1 MRKCSICNQSG
12 HNKRTCQS
20 NEVCPVIPK
29 KKEEINLEKTQ
40 FEFEKYNDMLQEMKI
55 KRENQYDLANDC
67 VQSLMDGKNVSIK
80 AEEKTGKRIIMECI
94 HLILNINHKSSIVSL
109 PRSVYIT
116 ALNRKDTK
124 PQFEEQESFG
134 ITSIVAG
141 KSNELLGEIVKIMND
156 ESGDSIVY
164 IHLDEC
170 DYGTGNTQALSKLY
184 LSPELKTHRT
194 RIKFITYSAT
204 PQEVT
209 LCEQINEPQWSFL
222 EFIPHESYF
231 GAQKYLDN
239 DLVFE
244 PETFY
249 DGDNFT
255 DHGKKI
261 VRDMKEYLSGCGNKR
276 NIAVVRD
283 TTPGMLK
290 SIKSKIESLETQYE
304 CIVKVYDQVE
314 PFEWGNPES
323 WSELGR
329 IQILNDDLE
338 HLGYNYIPVI
348 IFISQICTRSTE
360 ICPLGHRRLY
370 AWHDVRTLSD
380 KRAYNTLSQAI
391 GRVKHY
397 TQSGHPENLI
407 KLYCDIDI
415 LNITVGKELENTE
428 KPDLIIAQR
437 VARKRY
443 KNNSKFKCDRFLDG
457 YKTIHDVPLS
467 EWSSDIPLNSSD
479 RKKVDKTTYK
489 SVDGKWCHY
498 DGKPRYFGNDI
509 SLGNTD
515 HEQVKN
521 VLQYESE
528 TSDRYIIRKAMFVK
542 NEYNTTEETDE
553 FITTPKSMY
562 YYY

>member
-1 MRKCSICNQSG
+1 MRKCSICKQPG
-12 HNKRTCQS
+12 HDKRKCPQKDVCQ
-20 NEVCPVIPK
+20 VAPK
-29 KKEEINLEKTQ
+29 KNVKMVNLKKTPLQYKE
-40 FEFEKYNDMLQEMKI
+40 YDDMLQDMKI
-55 KRENQYDLANDC
+55 KRENQYDLANNC
-67 VQSLMDGKNVSIK
+67 VQSLMEGKNVSIK
-80 AEEKTGKRIIMECI
+80 AEEKSGKRVIMECI
-94 HLILNINHKSSIVSL
+94 HVILNINHKSSIVSL

-134 ITSIVAG
+134 ITSIVAT
-141 KSNELLGEIVKIMND
+141 KSSELLGEIVKIMN
-156 ESGDSIVY
+156 EPGDSMVY

-170 DYGTGNTQALSKLY
+170 DYGTGNTQSLSKLY
-184 LSPELKTHRT
+184 LSPELETHRT

-209 LCEQINEPQWSFL
+209 LCEKIDEPKWSFH

-244 PETFY
+244 PSTFY
-249 DGDNFT
+249 DGENFT
-255 DHGKKI
+255 EHGKQI
-261 VRDMKEYLSGCGNKR
+261 ILDMKEYLSVDGNKR
-276 NIAVVRD
+276 NIIVVRE
-283 TTPGMLK
+283 TTPGMLTQ
-290 SIKSKIESLETQYE
+290 IRSKIETLESQYE
-304 CIVKVYDQVE
+304 CIVKVYDQNE

-329 IQILNDDLE
+329 IQVLNDDLE
-338 HLGYNYIPVI
+338 HLGYDYIPVV

-370 AWHDVRTLSD
+370 AWHDARMLSD
-380 KRAYNTLSQAI
+380 KKAFNTLSQAI

-397 TQSGHPENLI
+397 TQSGHPENKI

-415 LNITVGKELENTE
+415 LNYTLGKELENTE
-428 KPDLIIAQR
+428 KTALVVAQR
-437 VARKRY
+437 VAK
-443 KNNSKFKCDRFLDG
+443 KVVKDSKFVFDGFQDG

-467 EWSSDIPLNSSD
+467 EW
-479 RKKVDKTTYK
+479 KTCDPNGGKIKFTP
-489 SVDGKWCHY
+489 VNGKWCHY
-498 DGKPRYFGNDI
+498 DWATVGVRYFGNDI

-515 HEQVKN
+515 HKQDKN

-528 TSDRYIIRKAMFVK
+528 TSNRYIIRKAKFVENK
-542 NEYNTTEETDE
+542 NYSDKIKVDFVTNE
-553 FITTPKSMY
+553 KSMY
-562 YYY
+562 A

>member
-1 MRKCSICNQSG
+1 MGKCSICKQQG
-12 HNKRTCQS
+12 HNKRKCPQKDTCQ
-20 NEVCPVIPK
+20 VVPK
-29 KKEEINLEKTQ
+29 KKEEINLKKTPLGLN
-40 FEFEKYNDMLQEMKI
+40 EYNDMLQDMKI
-55 KRENQYDLANDC
+55 NRKNQYDLANDC
-67 VQSLMDGKNVSIK
+67 VQSLMEGKNVSIK
-80 AEEKTGKRIIMECI
+80 AEEKSGKRIIMECI
-94 HLILNINHKSSIVSL
+94 HVILNINHKSSIVTL

-141 KSNELLGEIVKIMND
+141 KSSELLDEIVKIMN
-156 ESGDSIVY
+156 EPGDSMVY

-184 LSPELKTHRT
+184 LSPELETHKS

-204 PQEVT
+204 SEEVI
-209 LCEQINEPQWSFL
+209 LSEKIDEPQWSFH
-222 EFIPHESYF
+222 EFIPHEAYF

-244 PETFY
+244 PSIFY
-249 DGDNFT
+249 DNDDFT
-255 DHGKKI
+255 EDGKKI
-261 VRDMKEYLSGCGNKR
+261 IVDMKEHLSIDGNKR

-283 TTPGMLK
+283 TTPGMLGK
-290 SIKSKIESLETQYE
+290 IKSKIESLETQYE
-304 CIVKVYDQVE
+304 CIVKVYDQNE
-314 PFEWGNPES
+314 PFEWGNQES
-323 WSELGR
+323 WSKLGR
-329 IQILNDDLE
+329 IEILNDDLE
-338 HLGYNYIPVI
+338 HLAYNYIPVV

-370 AWHDVRTLSD
+370 AWHDARMLSD
-380 KRAYNTLSQAI
+380 KKAFNTLSQAI

-397 TQSGHPENLI
+397 TQFGHPENKI

-415 LNITVGKELENTE
+415 LNITLGKELENTE
-428 KPDLIIAQR
+428 KTDLIIAQR
-437 VARKRY
+437 VARKVV
-443 KNNSKFKCDRFLDG
+443 KDSKFVFDGFQDG

-467 EWSSDIPLNSSD
+467 EW
-479 RKKVDKTTYK
+479 KTCDPNGGKIKFK
-489 SVDGKWCHY
+489 SVNGKWCHY

-515 HEQVKN
+515 HKQDKN

-528 TSDRYIIRKAMFVK
+528 TSDRYIIRKAKFVENK
-542 NEYNTTEETDE
+542 NYSDE
-553 FITTPKSMY
+553 IKVDFVTNEKSMY
-562 YYY
+562 A